1 MRIAGATV
9 MSHPFIVLG
18 IYVRNVRMTFLVH
31 FHVVF
36 GGGSGLLAAC
46 GGRSARR
53 CGSSRGG
60 GTAGGNVSTAH
71 RRGVTAA
78 LWLLTAPL
86 ILLRKSSHAHHE

>member
-1 MRIAGATV
+1 MRIVGATIV
-9 MSHPFIVLG
+9 SHPFVVLG

-36 GGGSGLLAAC
+36 GGGSGLLAA
-46 GGRSARR
+46 GRSARR
-53 CGSSRGG
+53 RGSLRGG
-60 GTAGGNVSTAH
+60 GTAGGNVSTPH